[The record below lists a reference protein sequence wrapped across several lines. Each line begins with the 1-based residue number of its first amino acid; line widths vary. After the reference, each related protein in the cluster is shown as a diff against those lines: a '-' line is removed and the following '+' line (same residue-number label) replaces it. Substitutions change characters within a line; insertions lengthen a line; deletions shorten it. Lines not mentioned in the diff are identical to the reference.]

1 MLCGRCTMNL
11 SSSRS
16 GLEMGVGAAIDE
28 VNSTVL
34 GQGLGRN
41 AEGQETIGFTRY
53 ADPESA
59 DCSRID
65 ARVSCL
71 RRA

>member
-1 MLCGRCTMNL
+1 VLCGRCTMNL

-28 VNSTVL
+28 VSSTVL
-34 GQGLGRN
+34 GQTLGRN
-41 AEGQETIGFTRY
+41 AEGQETSGFTRY

-59 DCSRID
+59 DCVRID